1 MSFPWLTCL
10 TALPLLGGAL
20 VVGLDERFTHWA
32 RRLTLLFQCLALAL
46 VAGVAWRFDT
56 SSSAMQF
63 VEQATW
69 IPSIHADYHLG
80 VDGLGLLM
88 IALAALIL
96 PFASL
101 MTDKDVRNP
110 NFYYALLLWVQSG
123 LFGAFTALN
132 FVHWFV
138 FWELSLIP
146 AYFLIKLW
154 GGPKRG
160 PAARLFFVY
169 TMAGSI
175 ALLSSFL
182 GTYVATGSFD
192 FQQLAEKG
200 RGLDGGLA
208 ALFNIKLAWY
218 SLSTRALA
226 LILFGG
232 ALLGFAVKVPIW
244 PFHTW
249 LPLAYSE
256 APTPVT
262 MVLTGV
268 MSKLGLYGVLRILLP
283 IFPEQMRWMQTPL
296 LWLTVASIVM
306 GALAAMAQRDLKRM
320 LAYLSVSH
328 LGYCWLGVL
337 AAVQITPGDPKWMV
351 EKSAALSGAMLQM
364 FNHGIIAATLFG
376 MVGYLEQRSGGRR
389 DIEDFGGLRQVAP
402 VFCGL
407 MGITLFASIGLP
419 GLSGFVGEL
428 LIFKGA
434 VALTTWAA
442 ALSTGGLLITAVFL
456 LTLTQKVWHG
466 PLRASEAT
474 FVDLSWKE
482 RLAVS
487 PAIGLIFLLGV
498 YPQCVLKFVNP
509 MVLTLVEGLGF

>member
-10 TALPLLGGAL
+10 TALPLIGGMM
-20 VVGLDERFTHWA
+20 VVGMDERFQRWS
-32 RRLTLLFQCLALAL
+32 RRLALGFQCLALAL
-46 VAGVAWRFDT
+46 VLGILWRFDT
-56 SSSAMQF
+56 SSTALQM
-63 VEQATW
+63 VEKADW
-69 IPSIHADYHLG
+69 IPSIHVYYHVG
-80 VDGLGLLM
+80 IDGLGLLM
-88 IALAALIL
+88 ITLAALVV
-96 PFASL
+96 PFATLMTAREIRNPHLYYSL
-101 MTDKDVRNP
+101 M
-110 NFYYALLLWVQSG
+110 LWLQAG
-123 LFGAFTALN
+123 LFGAFTAMN

-154 GGPKRG
+154 GGPRRG
-160 PAARLFFVY
+160 SAARLFFVY
-169 TMAGSI
+169 TMVGSI
-175 ALLSSFL
+175 ALLLSFL
-182 GTYVATGSFD
+182 GTYVATGTFD

-226 LILFGG
+226 LVLFGG
-232 ALLGFAVKVPIW
+232 VFLGFAVKVPIW

-249 LPLAYSE
+249 LPLTYSE

-283 IFPEQMRWMQTPL
+283 IFPEQLRWVQTPL

-306 GALAAMAQRDLKRM
+306 GALAAMAQRDIKRM

-337 AAVQITPGDPKWMV
+337 AAVQITPGDSKWMV

-364 FNHGIIAATLFG
+364 FNHGVIAATLFG
-376 MVGYLEQRSGGRR
+376 MVGYLEQRSAGRR
-389 DIEDFGGLRQVAP
+389 DINDFGGLRQAAP
-402 VFCGL
+402 IFCGL
-407 MGITLFASIGLP
+407 MGIALFASIGLP

-428 LIFKGA
+428 LILKGA

-442 ALSTGGLLITAVFL
+442 ALSTGGLLMTAVFL
-456 LTLTQKVWHG
+456 LTLAQKVWHG
-466 PLRASEAT
+466 PLEPTHARFA
-474 FVDLSWKE
+474 DLTWRE
-482 RLAVS
+482 RLTVT
-487 PAIGLIFLLGV
+487 PALGLIFLLGV
-498 YPQCVLKFVNP
+498 YPQCVLKFINP
-509 MVLTLVEGLGF
+509 TVLNLVEGLGF